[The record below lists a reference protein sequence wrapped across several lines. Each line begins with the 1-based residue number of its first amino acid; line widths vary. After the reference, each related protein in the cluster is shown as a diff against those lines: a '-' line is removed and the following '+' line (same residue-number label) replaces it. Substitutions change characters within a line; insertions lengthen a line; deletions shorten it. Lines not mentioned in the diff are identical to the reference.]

1 SGPGERALVAGV
13 NDTGFEVDGSATLV
27 SLFAVQV
34 AVSPDAVAVT
44 FEGVSLTYAEF
55 DSRSNV
61 VARALIARGVGVES
75 LVGLAVRRSL
85 DLMVGLYGVVK
96 AGAGYVPVDVD
107 QPADRVQ
114 YILESSGVGLV
125 LTTSRDGF
133 GVDGG
138 ADDVSVLCVDE
149 ISGGSFSDA
158 AVSDGDRIGVLR
170 PGNVAYVLFTSG
182 STGRPK
188 GVSVCHGAIVNR
200 LVWMQERYGLDARD
214 VVVQKT
220 PVTFDVSVWELF
232 WPLQVG
238 ARLVVARPDGHRDP
252 VYLAELMGVEG
263 VSVAHFV
270 PSMLAVFA
278 AEEAAVGV
286 GSLRWVFASGEALPV
301 STARAIQ
308 VALPGVRLVNL
319 YGPTEAAVD
328 VTFHEFDGAV
338 DVSSVPIGR
347 PVFNTRVF
355 VLDSRLG
362 VVPVGMV
369 GELYLA
375 GVQLARGYHGRAE
388 LTADRFVADPFDSVG
403 GGRLYRTGDVVR
415 WSAEGELEYVG
426 RSDFQ
431 VKLRGLRIELGEI
444 ESALLAEG
452 VVAQA
457 VVLVRHDQLV
467 A

>member
-1 SGPGERALVAGV
+1 MVGDIDLSGPGERALVAGV

-27 SLFAVQV
+27 SLFAAQV
-34 AVSPDAVAVT
+34 AASPDAVALT

-114 YILESSGVGLV
+114 YILETSGVGLV

-188 GVSVCHGAIVNR
+188 GVSVSHGAIVNR
-200 LVWMQERYGLDARD
+200 LVWMQERYGLHARD

-319 YGPTEAAVD
+319 V
-328 VTFHEFDGAV
+328 
-338 DVSSVPIGR
+338 
-347 PVFNTRVF
+347 
-355 VLDSRLG
+355 
-362 VVPVGMV
+362 
-369 GELYLA
+369 
-375 GVQLARGYHGRAE
+375 
-388 LTADRFVADPFDSVG
+388 
-403 GGRLYRTGDVVR
+403 
-415 WSAEGELEYVG
+415 WS
-426 RSDFQ
+426 D
-431 VKLRGLRIELGEI
+431 
-444 ESALLAEG
+444 
-452 VVAQA
+452 
-457 VVLVRHDQLV
+457 
-467 A
+467 